1 MKQLLR
7 KGLNQIVV
15 DEVPDPIVTSHHVI
29 VRPHFSLISSGT
41 ETASI
46 HRGGALGAVAEN
58 PSYIGKILDVMK
70 NEGPLRTT
78 REVLAKLSEYAV
90 LGYSGAGVVV
100 DKHSSVRDLEI
111 GDRVAYGG
119 EGTGHAEA
127 ILVGRNLVAKVPEAV
142 RFEHACFTTLGS
154 IALNA
159 VRIANIS
166 LGEKVAVV
174 GLGLVGQLIAQLTH
188 LQGGFVIATDLKSD
202 RVTLALSAGAD
213 AALVGDSQFP
223 QQIKSLTDGVGVDC
237 VIIAAAAKSDA
248 PCRLAVDICRDR
260 GRIIDVGAVELNF
273 PWYESYLKELQVYMA
288 RAYGPGSY
296 DANYEREGRDYPLP
310 YVRWTERR
318 NMEEFLRLCSQGR
331 LHIDDLITHRFPL
344 DDAPKAYEV
353 IMDSTQNSLAVLL
366 KYPLAEDGW
375 NPKLPQP
382 PARVQVNPAEIR
394 SGELGVALV
403 GAGNLARW
411 VHLPNLKKTPG
422 VRLRAIQSGS
432 GSRAKSYAIRFG
444 SEYCTSDYDEILGN
458 PNIQVVVIVSRNQYH
473 ADQALAALR
482 AGKHVFVEKPM
493 AFTEDECRNIYNAVQ
508 QSGKQLTVGFNRRY
522 APSYVRLKAQ
532 FAKRTAPAVLNC
544 RINSPGISG
553 SYWMADP
560 AIGGAILGEACHF
573 VDLMYWLLDSE
584 PVEVFAASFPTG
596 MKDPIGQNNLVAS
609 FSFADGSIGNLT
621 YCTVGSRTS
630 GGERVEAFAPGVGA
644 SAENFRESVVRT
656 GLTSKRSSWFA
667 ERGYKDQMQAFF
679 SALQKG
685 HPAEINVRDG
695 IRATLGCLRML
706 QSARE
711 HTPCSLDLDRFL
723 SSPNPQ

>member
-15 DEVPDPIVTSHHVI
+15 DEVPDPVVTPHHVI

-46 HRGGALGAVAEN
+46 HRGGAVGAVAEN
-58 PSYIGKILDVMK
+58 PSYIGKILDVMR
-70 NEGPLRTT
+70 NEGPVRTT

-90 LGYSGAGVVV
+90 LGYSGAGIVV
-100 DKHSSVRDLEI
+100 DKHSSVTDLEI

-127 ILVGRNLVAKVPEAV
+127 ILVGRNLVAEVPDHV
-142 RFEHACFTTLGS
+142 PFEHACFTTLGS

-166 LGEKVAVV
+166 LGEKVAVI
-174 GLGLVGQLIAQLTH
+174 GLGLVGQLTAQLAH
-188 LQGGFVIATDLKSD
+188 LQGGYVIATDLRSD
-202 RVTLALSAGAD
+202 RVGLALRAGAD
-213 AALVGDSQFP
+213 AALVGGSEFP
-223 QQIKSLTDGVGVDC
+223 QQIKTLTDGIGVDC

-248 PCRLAVDICRDR
+248 PCRLAVEICRDR
-260 GRIIDVGAVELNF
+260 GRIVDVGAVELSF
-273 PWYESYLKELQVYMA
+273 PWYETYLKEIQVYMA

-296 DANYEREGRDYPLP
+296 DASYERQGRDYPLP

-318 NMEEFLRLCSQGR
+318 NMEEFLRLSSQGR
-331 LHIDDLITHRFPL
+331 LRIDDLITHRFPL
-344 DDAPKAYEV
+344 EEAPKAYEV
-353 IMDSTQNSLAVLL
+353 IMDSSQNSLAVLL
-366 KYPLAEDGW
+366 KYPAAENGDLS
-375 NPKLPQP
+375 LPQAA
-382 PARVQVNPAEIR
+382 ARVQVNPVE
-394 SGELGVALV
+394 SKTTEVGVALV

-411 VHLPNLKKTPG
+411 VHLPNLKRTPG

-432 GSRAKSYAIRFG
+432 GSRAKSYALRFG
-444 SEYCTSDYDEILGN
+444 SEYCTSDYEEILGN
-458 PNIQVVVIVSRNQYH
+458 PDVQVVVIVSRNQHH

-493 AFTEDECRNIYNAVQ
+493 ALTEDECRNIYQAVRD
-508 QSGKQLTVGFNRRY
+508 SGKQLTVGFNRRY
-522 APSYVRLKAQ
+522 APSYVRLKEQ
-532 FAKRTAPAVLNC
+532 LKKRTAPAVLNC

-584 PVEVFAASFPTG
+584 PIEVFAASFPTG
-596 MKDPIGQNNLVAS
+596 MKDPIGQNNLVAT

-630 GGERVEAFAPGVGA
+630 AGERVEAFAPGMGA

-656 GLTSKRSSWFA
+656 GVASKRSSWFA
-667 ERGYKDQMQAFF
+667 EKGYEAQMKTFF
-679 SALQKG
+679 ASLQKG
-685 HPAEINVRDG
+685 QPSEISVRDG
-695 IRATLGCLRML
+695 VRATVGCLRML

-711 HTPCSLDLDRFL
+711 HAPCSLDLDGFL
-723 SSPNPQ
+723 MAPDAQ